1 MQMPSGRRIPPQ
13 PRVVT
18 ICGPAGAGKSMLAK
32 AVAAALGDGI
42 AARVPADY
50 FFVPRDADEPL
61 SCFLSRP
68 LQWDWALLRERLCLP
83 AGSISSTPDADFER
97 FVRRADTGGLPLP
110 IRPVM
115 IVDAMAP
122 FQASDL
128 VVRLDARAAVRRARV
143 VERDVRWG
151 TRVIE
156 RWAHLEAS
164 WAAYAEVVPDLE
176 LDGERPLPEN
186 IAVIVEQGGKRLG
199 IPQGGQ

>member
-1 MQMPSGRRIPPQ
+1 MSSGSCIPPE

-18 ICGPAGAGKSMLAK
+18 ICGPAGAGKSVLAK
-32 AVAAALGDGI
+32 EVAGSFGDAL

-50 FFVPRDADEPL
+50 FLVPRDADEPL
-61 SCFLSRP
+61 ARFLARP
-68 LQWDWALLRERLCLP
+68 LRWDWALLGERLRLP
-83 AGSISSTPDADFER
+83 VGTESSTPDVDFER
-97 FVRRADTGGLPLP
+97 LLRRGDTGGLTFP

-122 FQASDL
+122 YPASGL
-128 VVRLDARAAVRRARV
+128 VVRLDVPAGVRRARI

-164 WAAYAEVVPDLE
+164 WAACGDVVPDLT
-176 LDGERPLPEN
+176 LDGERLVAEN
-186 IAVIVEQGGKRLG
+186 AGIIVSLVGERMGIREGGE
-199 IPQGGQ
+199 